1 MGKEIRSILVVGPS
15 WVGDMIMAQSL
26 FKTLKEQHP
35 RAEIDVLAP
44 GWTNPI
50 LERMRE
56 VRDAIYMPV
65 GHGQVQLKT
74 RYKIGYD
81 LRKKGYD
88 WAIVLPN
95 SLKAALIP
103 YWARIP
109 KRTGY
114 IGEFRYGFLNDIRKL
129 EKELLTMTVQRF
141 VALAFPKGIAEVPD
155 VRAPSIDVERKDGVN
170 ALSMLGILEPKK
182 PVIVLCPGAEYGSA
196 KRWPTEHFGAVAK
209 QKIEDGYDVWIM
221 GSHKEA
227 DLACEINLVCD
238 GKAIDMCGKTELGQ
252 AFDIMS
258 LADLVITNDSGLMH
272 VAAALGCRLIA
283 IYGSSTPS
291 FTPPLSNK
299 AKIMELNLRCRPC
312 MKRECPEQHLKCLY
326 DITPEMVLKE
336 IMLN

>member
-1 MGKEIRSILVVGPS
+1 MGKDIKSILVVGPS

-26 FKTLKEQHP
+26 FKTLKQQHP
-35 RAEIDVLAP
+35 HAEIDVLAP

-50 LERMRE
+50 LERMPE

-65 GHGQVQLKT
+65 GHGDIQLKT
-74 RYKIGYD
+74 RYKIGYT
-81 LRKKGYD
+81 LRQKNYD

-114 IGEFRYGFLNDIRKL
+114 VGEFRYGLLNDIRKL
-129 EKELLTMTVQRF
+129 DKELLTMTVQRF
-141 VALAFPKGIAEVPD
+141 VALAHPKGITEVPD
-155 VRAPSIDVERKDGVN
+155 VRAPSIEVERKDGVN
-170 ALSMLGILEPKK
+170 ALSLLGMLEPKK
-182 PVIVLCPGAEYGSA
+182 PVIVMCPGAEYGSA

-209 QKIEDGYDVWIM
+209 QKIEDGCDVWIM

-227 DLACEINLVCD
+227 ELAQQINEVCG

-272 VAAALGCRLIA
+272 VAAALGRRLIA
-283 IYGSSTPS
+283 IYGSSNPS
-291 FTPPLSNK
+291 FTPPLSDK
-299 AKIMELNLRCRPC
+299 AKIIELDMSCRPC

-326 DITPEMVLKE
+326 DITPEMVLEE